1 MDKYSITL
9 SDGSIWAYAPRS
21 CDTSHR
27 SAAWVCFPSDPVPM
41 RSAVPSPCRTPADF
55 RACADVVERWER
67 DHAPKM
73 RRRVVEIGNR
83 YWARHAT
90 IPGWVYSTSATGAR
104 AAAEEQDHVDHFVYL
119 VATDA
124 NFDALLSLRD
134 QPDEEYT
141 DDE

>member
-9 SDGSIWAYAPRS
+9 SDGTRWKYAPRFDGDKHPWRWLTPDNVFS
-21 CDTSHR
+21 GGCSSTD
-27 SAAWVCFPSDPVPM
+27 
-41 RSAVPSPCRTPADF
+41 CRTPADY
-55 RACADVVERWER
+55 RACADVVERWEA
-67 DHAPKM
+67 DHAPKT
-73 RRRVVEIGNR
+73 RRRVVQIGNR

-104 AAAEEQDHVDHFVYL
+104 AAAEEQDHVDHFVHV

-124 NFDALLSLRD
+124 NIDALLSLRD

-141 DDE
+141 NGD

>member
-1 MDKYSITL
+1 MHDKYSITL
-9 SDGSIWAYAPRS
+9 SDGTRWTYAPRGE
-21 CDTSHR
+21 DEALPWLQVVR
-27 SAAWVCFPSDPVPM
+27 PGNLQPRVRALA
-41 RSAVPSPCRTPADF
+41 CRTPADF

-83 YWARHAT
+83 YWARHT
-90 IPGWVYSTSATGAR
+90 ILPGWVYATSATGAR
-104 AAAEEQDHVDHFVYL
+104 TATEEQDHVDHFVF
-119 VATDA
+119 VEATDA
-124 NFDALLSLRD
+124 NIDALLSLRD

>member
-1 MDKYSITL
+1 MDDKYSITL
-9 SDGSIWAYAPRS
+9 SDGTRWTYAPQS
-21 CDTSHR
+21 EADLAPW
-27 SAAWVCFPSDPVPM
+27 SADDFPFV
-41 RSAVPSPCRTPADF
+41 AALCRTPADF

-67 DHAPKM
+67 DHKPKM
-73 RRRVVEIGNR
+73 RRRVVEIGNW

-104 AAAEEQDHVDHFVYL
+104 AAAEEQDHVDHFLYL

-124 NFDALLSLRD
+124 NVDALLSLRD

-141 DDE
+141 DGD